1 MKTYLFDGSKNGLFT
16 CIFESFYRKEK
27 PCRVTNE
34 ACQTGLLDEIVKI
47 ETDNEKSERVY
58 NCVKQ
63 CKTKYIVS
71 DLKTAFKSG
80 DKNRFDTIFFYLKT
94 VIENKTAD
102 VSTAFSLSEVLAFN
116 DLKSRIFY
124 EMHRFKG
131 FLRFMETKDGYF
143 YACYEP
149 DNDITELLVPHFKA
163 RLGSP
168 FIIHDVKRNI
178 IALCNGKEY
187 RIVFGGETPVTVF
200 LSENECDL
208 QNLWK
213 TYYKNVNIEERKNA
227 RLMQQYLP
235 ERYWKHL
242 SEKQDII
249 EDF

>member
-102 VSTAFSLSEVLAFN
+102 VSTAFSLL
-116 DLKSRIFY
+116 
-124 EMHRFKG
+124 
-131 FLRFMETKDGYF
+131 T
-143 YACYEP
+143 
-149 DNDITELLVPHFKA
+149 T
-163 RLGSP
+163 
-168 FIIHDVKRNI
+168 
-178 IALCNGKEY
+178 
-187 RIVFGGETPVTVF
+187 
-200 LSENECDL
+200 
-208 QNLWK
+208 
-213 TYYKNVNIEERKNA
+213 
-227 RLMQQYLP
+227 
-235 ERYWKHL
+235 
-242 SEKQDII
+242 
-249 EDF
+249 